1 MNTKYIPNFPV
12 VRYPF
17 EYLKIKKQIPE
28 LNIRNKIIILSGS
41 NSFYGFK
48 AEQFEKYTGRT
59 TINMAIQGS
68 LGLNFMFYYTKPFLQ
83 EGDILILPLEYS
95 VLLTNNNH
103 NYISSHVSYVYGGL
117 DYFKTLPFKEKL
129 NYLRALKKDYFE
141 ESLKRR
147 ISENAIYPSLYLE
160 RCVNSKGDMVCNKS
174 SEKSREN
181 LHKLLVTQNFQD
193 KLFIN
198 QNNKE
203 SLPDY
208 DSLKILSDFLLW
220 AKDNGIIVIG
230 TYPNSVDIIIKDK
243 SLVKKINSWYI
254 DHNQLF
260 IGEPLESFFPENMMY
275 DTLYHLNSDGAELRT
290 RRFSQRFCKETDFC
304 KKHNAS

>member
-1 MNTKYIPNFPV
+1 MNTKYIPNYPV

-17 EYLKIKKQIPE
+17 EYLKIKEQIPE
-28 LNIRNKIIILSGS
+28 LNTRNKIIILSGS

-83 EGDILILPLEYS
+83 RGDILILPLEYG

-103 NYISSHVSYVYGGL
+103 NYLSSHVSYVYSGF
-117 DYFKTLPFKEKL
+117 DYFNTLPFKEKL
-129 NYLRALKKDYFE
+129 SYLRSFKKDYFE

-147 ISENAIYPSLYLE
+147 ITGNDIYPSLYLE
-160 RCVNSKGDMVCNKS
+160 RCVNSKGDMICNKS
-174 SEKSREN
+174 SEKIREN
-181 LHKLLVTQNFQD
+181 LHKLVVAQGFQD
-193 KLFIN
+193 TLLTN
-198 QNNKE
+198 QNNNE
-203 SLPDY
+203 SLPEY
-208 DSLKILSDFLLW
+208 ESLKILSDFLLW
-220 AKDNGIIVIG
+220 AKDNGIIVVG
-230 TYPNSVDIIIKDK
+230 TYPNSIDTLIKNK
-243 SLVKKINSWYI
+243 SLVARINRWYI

-260 IGEPLESFFPENMMY
+260 IGEPSESFFPENMMY
-275 DTLYHLNSDGAELRT
+275 DTVYHLNADAAELRT

-304 KKHNAS
+304 KRA